1 MTDPPGRVRV
11 ARVVRA
17 HGLRGEVALELL
29 GGGLDRL
36 PEGTEVFVEGTP
48 RVIREPRPAA
58 DHLLCRLSGVEDRTA
73 ALRLVGGYLEVP
85 IDSVRAL
92 PAGEYFHFQ
101 LVGLRVVDERGVER
115 GVVADVQPYP
125 ANDVLVV
132 SGSEGER
139 LVPAVRAAVL
149 DVDLDG
155 GRLTVAGTFLE
166 PWDDAG

>member
-1 MTDPPGRVRV
+1 M
-11 ARVVRA
+11 
-17 HGLRGEVALELL
+17 
-29 GGGLDRL
+29 
-36 PEGTEVFVEGTP
+36 EGVT
-48 RVIREPRPAA
+48 RVIQEPRAA
-58 DHLLCRLSGVEDRTA
+58 GDHLLCRLGGVEDRTE

-92 PAGEYFHFQ
+92 PEGEYFHFQ
-101 LVGLRVVDERGVER
+101 LVGLRVVDERGIER

-132 SGSEGER
+132 SGSDGER

-149 DVDLDG
+149 EVDLES
-155 GRLTVAGTFLE
+155 GRLTVAAAFLE

>member
-1 MTDPPGRVRV
+1 MTKPPDRVRV
-11 ARVVRA
+11 ARVLKA

-36 PEGTEVFVEGTP
+36 PEGTEVFLDGSP
-48 RVIREPRPAA
+48 RVVEEPRPAGA
-58 DHLLCRLSGVEDRTA
+58 HLLCRLSGVEDRTS

-85 IDSVRAL
+85 FDSARPL
-92 PAGEYFHFQ
+92 PRGEYFHFQ
-101 LVGLRVVDERGVER
+101 LVGLRVVDERGVDR
-115 GVVADVQPYP
+115 GIVADVQPYP

-132 SGSEGER
+132 SGSGRET

-149 DVDLDG
+149 NVDLEG
-155 GRLTVAGTFLE
+155 GRLTVAGSFLE

>member
-1 MTDPPGRVRV
+1 LSKPPERVRV
-11 ARVVRA
+11 ARVLKA

-29 GGGLDRL
+29 GGGVDRL

-48 RVIREPRPAA
+48 REIREPRAA
-58 DHLLCRLSGVEDRTA
+58 GDHLLCRLGGVEDRSE

-85 IDSVRAL
+85 IESVRAL
-92 PAGEYFHFQ
+92 PEGEYFHFQ
-101 LVGLRVVDERGVER
+101 LVGLRVVDERGIER

-132 SGSEGER
+132 SGSGGES
-139 LVPAVRAAVL
+139 LVPAVRSAVL
-149 DVDLDG
+149 EVDLEG
-155 GRLTVAGTFLE
+155 GRLTVSAAFLE